1 VEVAEEVDVEANEE
15 ADIEAKAIRVDTR
28 LDAVES
34 ERELGTRSR
43 RHNLAFITS
52 VNINNVLPRMSVVPV
67 PGSSFYRFMLLLG
80 TVAKPKLALQTL
92 NHRGSVQ
99 GGGRWN

>member
-34 ERELGTRSR
+34 ERELRTRSR
-43 RHNLAFITS
+43 RHNLAFYYLTEH
-52 VNINNVLPRMSVVPV
+52 
-67 PGSSFYRFMLLLG
+67 
-80 TVAKPKLALQTL
+80 K
-92 NHRGSVQ
+92 
-99 GGGRWN
+99 